1 MPVESVIPQSAKRIS
16 GSALKVI
23 AVVTMIIDHTGAY
36 LPRIMAGIVFR
47 CGWFSLRLYD
57 VLRFVGRISFPLFCF
72 LLVEGFLH
80 TRDRKQYAL
89 RLFLFALLS
98 EPLWNLVHS
107 GRLLY
112 PSQNVFFTLLFG
124 FLGLCLLERLALAPE
139 SRRSSAALLVLL
151 LLVSLVFRA
160 DYGSSGFGFILLLYL
175 LRTRPLSRAVVGSC
189 FLSSGWKAGL
199 AFVPIAFYNGKRG
212 FLKGRAASLCFY
224 AIYPLQMLI
233 FYIIRKN
240 TVGF

>member
-1 MPVESVIPQSAKRIS
+1 MSLNTYQLKYI
-16 GSALKVI
+16 ALLSMV
-23 AVVTMIIDHTGAY
+23 IDHAAVIFRTQLPDAAY
-36 LPRIMAGIVFR
+36 LTMR
-47 CGWFSLRLYD
+47 CM
-57 VLRFVGRISFPLFCF
+57 GRISFPVFCF
-72 LLVEGFLH
+72 TLVEGFFHSSNQNRYL
-80 TRDRKQYAL
+80 TRLA
-89 RLFLFALLS
+89 LFAVLS
-98 EPLWNLVHS
+98 EIPFDLALKGTFWNIIHHHS
-107 GRLLY
+107 IQTVMDW
-112 PSQNVFFTLLFG
+112 SAQNVFFTLLFG

-139 SRRSSAALLVLL
+139 SRRSSAALLLLL
-151 LLVSLVFRA
+151 LLVTLVFRA